1 MDKFI
6 FKCKS
11 CKTIMVI
18 ETGLPEKVHMVP
30 PCLCGKARMYWLG
43 SEEYKYGTQ
52 KPQVNDLIESQEFFE
67 E

>member
-1 MDKFI
+1 
-6 FKCKS
+6 
-11 CKTIMVI
+11 MVI
-18 ETGLPEKVHMVP
+18 ETELPEKVHMVP